1 MESLAKKYPK
11 YYKALPPGVKSDEI
25 DTYVIN
31 RMFPVDDPT
40 GTILHARKKLLIPG
54 VRSGGKSML
63 KDVIEARDTLNRY
76 IALMDEP
83 AVEPAEP
90 IEEEIPLDAKDGQ
103 FIGDGWFRHARDTM
117 PEVLDGDEL
126 VEVRLAST
134 TEYTGN
140 FAKPAKD
147 WVWLND
153 GTYARIVAWRLL
165 KIEHAPVSADC
176 WKTHTLTYLPEGL
189 DREEMVEVKLSNGHE
204 VVMAK
209 RADQWD
215 WSYRQKDTMSAP
227 HITHW
232 RRFRHNAV

>member
-11 YYKALPPGVKSDEI
+11 YYKALPPGVKPDEI

-40 GTILHARKKLLIPG
+40 GTIIHARKKLLIPG

-76 IALMDEP
+76 IALMDESV
-83 AVEPAEP
+83 VEPEP
-90 IEEEIPLDAKDGQ
+90 VVIVNRRAGEAL
-103 FIGDGWFRHARDTM
+103 GDNWFAHAGHEM
-117 PEVLDGDEL
+117 PSVFEGDEL
-126 VEVRLAST
+126 VEVRLHDGV
-134 TEYTGN
+134 EYVGN
-140 FAKPAKD
+140 FAKRADD
-147 WVWLND
+147 WVWLDDNSCS
-153 GTYARIVAWRLL
+153 RIAAWRLL
-165 KIEHAPVSADC
+165 KIEHAPVSTDH

-189 DREEMVEVKLSNGHE
+189 DRDEMVEVKLSNGHE

-215 WSYRQKDTMSAP
+215 WSYRQKDTTSAP